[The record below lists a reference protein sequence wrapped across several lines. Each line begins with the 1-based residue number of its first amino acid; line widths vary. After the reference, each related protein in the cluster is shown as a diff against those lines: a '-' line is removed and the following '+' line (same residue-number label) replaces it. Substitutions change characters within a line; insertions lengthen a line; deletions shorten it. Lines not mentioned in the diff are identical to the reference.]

1 MLDFYQYLTEDKNTH
16 LEHLEDDILNS
27 GVSGGRNAINFLLSL
42 KDMLQ
47 GRSRGKFNVT
57 VKWDGKP
64 AVFAGTNPENGKF
77 FVGTKSIFNVN
88 PKLNYTNA
96 DIEANHG
103 HAGGLVDKLKAS
115 LRYFKALGIPGVW
128 QGDLL
133 FTSDDLSTANVGGDD
148 CVIFTPNT
156 ITYAVAVNSVVGK
169 TIQRSK
175 IGVVWHTSYS
185 GKTMATLKAKFGVNA
200 QALTR
205 SRNVWSTDATFKDT
219 SGNVTFTAL
228 EARKFQGVLNMA
240 GGSLKKAAPYLS
252 VIERDI
258 KSKNIWTP
266 AGVMKV
272 FLNSYIRGGEKIQ
285 NARKITD
292 FFGKYYEARL
302 DKKIASVRSEAGK
315 KKWKDVKK
323 QGVLEYNKY
332 KRDLYF
338 VIASYISLQTAKTMV
353 LQKLN
358 RAENIGTFIKTS
370 NGYRVTA
377 PEGFV
382 AIDRIGR
389 ALKLVDRLEFS
400 KANFT
405 VAKNWT

>member
-16 LEHLEDDILNS
+16 LEHLEDDILNN
-27 GVSGGRNAINFLLSL
+27 GVSGGNNAINFLLSL

-47 GRSRGKFNVT
+47 GRSRRKFNVT

-64 AVFAGTNPENGKF
+64 AVFAGTNPDNGKF
-77 FVGTKSIFNVN
+77 FVGTKSIFNEA
-88 PKLNYTNA
+88 PKINYTDA

-103 HAGGLVDKLKAS
+103 HAGGLVDKLKVS
-115 LRYFKALGIPGVW
+115 LKYFKRLGIPGVW

-133 FTSDDLSTANVGGDD
+133 YTSDDLTTANIGGDD

-156 ITYAVAVNSVVGK
+156 ITYAVAINSVVGK
-169 TIQRSK
+169 RIQRSK

-185 GKTMATLKAKFGVNA
+185 GRSMATLKAKFGVNA
-200 QALTR
+200 SALSNT
-205 SRNVWSTDATFKDT
+205 RNVWSTDATFRDT

-240 GGSLKKAAPYLS
+240 AGSLKKAAPYLNQMQK
-252 VIERDI
+252 ITHKEAPA
-258 KSKNIWTP
+258 NILKIF
-266 AGVMKV
+266 M
-272 FLNSYIRGGEKIQ
+272 NSYIRGGEKIQ
-285 NARKITD
+285 DTRKVTE
-292 FFGKYYEARL
+292 FFEKYYVARL
-302 DKKIASVRSEAGK
+302 DKKIKSVRSDAAK
-315 KKWKDVKK
+315 KRWKEVKK
-323 QGVLEYNKY
+323 NGIIEYNKY

-338 VIASYISLQTAKTMV
+338 VIATYISLQTAKTMV
-353 LQKLN
+353 IRKLE
-358 RAENIGTFIKTS
+358 RAENIGTFIRTA

-382 AIDRIGR
+382 AIDRIGK

-400 KANFT
+400 RANFT
-405 VAKNWT
+405 ANSKDWK